1 MKKYVSFLALALA
14 LSLGSAPAFA
24 QSTSLLF
31 KLSKPSEIVGL
42 EAIGR
47 LDMEGLGFCTGTLIA
62 PDLVLTA
69 AHCLFDQRGKKLGIE
84 RFRFKAG
91 YYSGGSVAE
100 RGVVRVAYEPSY
112 TYAKTPTRDMV
123 MKDVAIM
130 MLDAPISSNDAE
142 PFAIHSGRNVNGAV
156 SVISYGRGRSDAMSW
171 QKECNLLSRDRGIIT
186 FDCGVTYGS
195 SGASVFLR
203 ENGRYRILSVVSAGG
218 RAAGKRIGFGMEL
231 GEITRRLK
239 SRIRATPVQNV
250 ASVKRLK
257 VGGRSNVINRQTVK
271 ARENSNAVRKSRIK
285 GSTFKGGARFVRVGD

>member
-1 MKKYVSFLALALA
+1 MKFIALIASFALCAVPALA
-14 LSLGSAPAFA
+14 
-24 QSTSLLF
+24 QNTSLLF

-47 LDMEGLGFCTGTLIA
+47 LDMEGLGFCTATLIA

-69 AHCLFDQRGKKLGIE
+69 AHCLFDSRSGDKLSID

-91 YYSGGSVAE
+91 YYAGGAVAE

-112 TYAKTPTRDMV
+112 RFSNKPTREMV
-123 MKDVAIM
+123 AQDVAVM

-142 PFAIHSGRNVNGAV
+142 PFAVHSGRNVTGPL

-171 QKECNLLSRDRGIIT
+171 QKECNLLTRNRGIIT

-195 SGASVFLR
+195 SGSSVFLR

-218 RAAGKRIGFGMEL
+218 SAGDKKIGFGMEL
-231 GEITRRLK
+231 GEIAQRLK
-239 SRIRATPVQNV
+239 SRIRVTPLQSI
-250 ASVKRLK
+250 ASVKQLK
-257 VGGRSNVINRQTVK
+257 VGGRTNVINRQTVK

-285 GSTFKGGARFVRVGD
+285 GSRFQGGARFVKVGD